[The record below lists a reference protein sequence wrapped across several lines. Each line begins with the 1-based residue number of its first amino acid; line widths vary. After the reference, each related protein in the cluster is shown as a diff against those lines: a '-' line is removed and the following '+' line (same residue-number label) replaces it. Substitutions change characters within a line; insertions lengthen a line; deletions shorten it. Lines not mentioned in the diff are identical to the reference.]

1 VAYDA
6 VEQEQV
12 DSLKQFWDK
21 NGKSLIGG
29 IVVGLALFFGY
40 QSWTAN
46 KGAAAEAASIEYMG
60 MLEALSSNELGVA
73 AEYGSRVIGSYADT
87 AYAPLTALVMARI
100 KLEQGDS
107 VTARAHLNWAINHS
121 DMPEI
126 QNIAR
131 IRLADVLLSEG
142 LTDQALAA
150 LDKVKATYVASQRD
164 EVRGDIYV
172 SLNQIDK
179 AQKAYKDALAALTP
193 EGDQRAQLL
202 QIKLDD
208 ITGL

>member
-1 VAYDA
+1 MAYDTM
-6 VEQEQV
+6 EQEQV
-12 DSLKQFWDK
+12 DTLKQFWDK

-29 IVVGLALFFGY
+29 IVVGLAIFFGY

-46 KGAAAEAASIEYMG
+46 KGAAAEAASMEYMG
-60 MLEALSSNELGVA
+60 MIEALSSNELGAA
-73 AEYGSRVIGSYADT
+73 AEYGGRIIGSYADT

-100 KLEQGDS
+100 KLEQGDP

-131 IRLADVLLSEG
+131 IRLADILLSEG
-142 LTDQALAA
+142 LADQALAM
-150 LDKVKATYVASQRD
+150 LDNVKAAYVASQRD

-172 SLNQIDK
+172 SLKQIDN
-179 AQKAYKDALAALTP
+179 AQKAYKDALAALP
-193 EGDQRAQLL
+193 SEGDQRAHLL

-208 ITGL
+208 IAGL

>member
-1 VAYDA
+1 MAYDA

-142 LTDQALAA
+142 LTDQALAV

>member
-1 VAYDA
+1 MAYDA

-60 MLEALSSNELGVA
+60 MLEALSTNELGIA
-73 AEYGSRVIGSYADT
+73 SEYGNRVIGSYADT

-131 IRLADVLLSEG
+131 IRLADILLSEG

-150 LDKVKATYVASQRD
+150 LDKVKAAYVASQRD

-179 AQKAYKDALAALTP
+179 AQQAYKDALAALTP
-193 EGDQRAQLL
+193 EGDQRAHLL